1 MVIFAVG
8 LVAFALAVSSLYRA
22 SPRYAAPM
30 IVMAIGFGVTS
41 ALLARLYDLI

>member
-1 MVIFAVG
+1 MIFAMG
-8 LVAFALAVSSLYRA
+8 LVAFAWAVTDIYRS

-30 IVMAIGFGVTS
+30 IVIAIGVGVTS